1 MKYGCVTV
9 IKSIWYNDYTYCCLV
24 CVVCFTYC
32 LILKIKHW
40 CDFVVTGY
48 LDLHRNLDILVA
60 EYLGVEDAITVPMG
74 FATNSMN
81 MPLLVGKVCIFWVQ
95 ILNKNDLFLEREI
108 LKTEMK
114 SIGIRKSDKEI
125 VSPVAF
131 HNKLEIKSK

>member
-1 MKYGCVTV
+1 MT
-9 IKSIWYNDYTYCCLV
+9 
-24 CVVCFTYC
+24 
-32 LILKIKHW
+32 
-40 CDFVVTGY
+40 VVTGY

-95 ILNKNDLFLEREI
+95 VLNKNDIFFEREI

-114 SIGIRKSDKEI
+114 SIRIRKSDKEI

-131 HNKLEIKSK
+131 HIKIS